1 MKRPPAAIG
10 RAKIRSAGTWV
21 SFQSGNAREIIGVVQ
36 TGRYRTLGEDPR
48 PAFFDCFLQ
57 QVPPRATLVAHVQ
70 SDPQGAIIA
79 IRDAMQELDS
89 RLALSSAGTMEQ
101 HLTLALF
108 PVRTSGMLLGVLGV
122 VAMVL
127 AVSGLFGVIAY
138 SVSQR
143 TREVGIRMAL
153 GAQRRQVR
161 QLVLRQGMK
170 LAFLGVGLG
179 LLAAVGATRM
189 LRNLLFGISPLDPV
203 TFIVI
208 PLLLL
213 LVAWMAC
220 WLPARRAALVD
231 PMVALRSE

>member
-1 MKRPPAAIG
+1 
-10 RAKIRSAGTWV
+10 
-21 SFQSGNAREIIGVVQ
+21 
-36 TGRYRTLGEDPR
+36 
-48 PAFFDCFLQ
+48 
-57 QVPPRATLVAHVQ
+57 
-70 SDPQGAIIA
+70 
-79 IRDAMQELDS
+79 
-89 RLALSSAGTMEQ
+89 
-101 HLTLALF
+101 
-108 PVRTSGMLLGVLGV
+108 
-122 VAMVL
+122 MVL

-170 LAFLGVGLG
+170 MAFLGVGLG